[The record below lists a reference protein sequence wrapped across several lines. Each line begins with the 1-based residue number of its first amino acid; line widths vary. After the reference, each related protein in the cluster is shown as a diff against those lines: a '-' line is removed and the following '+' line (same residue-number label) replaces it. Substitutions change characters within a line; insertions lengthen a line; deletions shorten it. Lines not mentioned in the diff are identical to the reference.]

1 MKVNYYFRLL
11 WNRNTSFTYSNFKE
25 MKAERFSQV
34 ICLFDKE
41 INVVNGENRKPL
53 VALGK
58 P

>member
-1 MKVNYYFRLL
+1 
-11 WNRNTSFTYSNFKE
+11 

-53 VALGK
+53 VALRK